1 MRARDLEEGATNAG
15 KGGMKMPIFAKALS
29 ASVLALSVSAGALFA
44 QATADN
50 FIVAVS
56 EEPDTLDMTATGHA
70 PGARVSL
77 ENITEGLWTTTTDG
91 ALKSSVADWD
101 ISEDGLQITFTIHD
115 GVTFHSGDP
124 LTAEDV
130 IFSHNR
136 MLEKA
141 PQYARRARALESVE
155 ALDDMT
161 VRFNFHTP
169 DAGMLPSRSLSIVSK
184 AYFDR
189 VGEEEFMRHPVGTG
203 PYEFVSYTPGTE
215 LVLKRYEDYYGDLPE
230 VENATLRYVREPAT
244 RVAQLQAGEVGMVMD
259 IPYPDV
265 PKLEEAGFEMEYLS
279 AHPTIAIQFHNLN
292 PDVPWS
298 DPRVRRAMAHAVDRQ
313 AIIDGLLAGV
323 PKMTPTV
330 AENELGYDPSVEPY
344 AYDPQKARDLLAEA
358 GYPDGFDLP
367 LDVWGGAFAGLKET
381 AEATALY
388 LREVGIRADV
398 QTLDASQFLG
408 KIREISGTTDGVFVG
423 ISAVPYAN
431 QSDPIEALNVAYT
444 SRSPFS
450 PFRDETLDGYISE
463 ANALLDPEE
472 RSEALKKA
480 FGLMHDQAAL
490 VPLWNFVAVYAM
502 DGGVDFTPT
511 KQFFPVVMF
520 KDVSFE

>member
-1 MRARDLEEGATNAG
+1 MSRFARAVSASAFL
-15 KGGMKMPIFAKALS
+15 LS
-29 ASVLALSVSAGALFA
+29 ASASALFA
-44 QATADN
+44 QATPDN

-77 ENITEGLWTTTTDG
+77 ENISEGLWTTTTDG
-91 ALKSSVADWD
+91 ELKSSVADWE
-101 ISEDGLQITFTIHD
+101 IAEDGLEITFRIKE

-124 LTAEDV
+124 LTAADV

-161 VRFNFHTP
+161 VRFKFHTP
-169 DAGMLPSRSLSIVSK
+169 DAGMLPSRSLSIVSE
-184 AYFDR
+184 AYFNR

-215 LVLKRYEDYYGDLPE
+215 LVLKRYEGYYGDKPQ

-244 RVAQLQAGEVGMVMD
+244 RVAQLRAGEVGMVMD
-259 IPYPDV
+259 IPYTDV
-265 PKLEEAGFEMEYLS
+265 AGLESDGFHMEYLA
-279 AHPTIAIQFHNLN
+279 AHPTIAIQFQNGN
-292 PDVPWS
+292 PDVPWA
-298 DPRVRRAMAHAVDRQ
+298 DARVRQAMAHAVDRQ
-313 AIIDGLLAGV
+313 GIIEGLLAGV
-323 PKMTPTV
+323 PDVTETV
-330 AENELGYDPSVEPY
+330 AENELGYDPSVEAY
-344 AYDPQKARDLLAEA
+344 AYDPEKARALLAEA
-358 GYPDGFDLP
+358 GYPDGFTLP

-381 AEATALY
+381 AEAAALY
-388 LREVGIRADV
+388 LREVGIDAQL

-408 KIREISGTTDGVFVG
+408 KIREVAGNPEGVFVG

-450 PFRDETLDGYISE
+450 PFRNDELDGYIAE
-463 ANALLDPEE
+463 ASGLLDPEARGE
-472 RSEALKKA
+472 VLAKA
-480 FGLMHDQAAL
+480 FGLMHDEAAV

-502 DGGVDFTPT
+502 DEGVRFTPT
-511 KQFFPVVMF
+511 QRFFPVVMF
-520 KDVSFE
+520 KDVTFN